1 MFWRRRCP
9 SLHHLTALNP
19 DPMKQNKTGPFIKED
34 HPQREIFAF
43 VANYKKLWQ
52 YRMQC
57 FNPLGGVTVVDK
69 ENGKEE
75 YKDGR
80 KFILENLAFFE
91 SLDEAYYYRIC
102 AKLKSVLDEY
112 DWKFKPK

>member
-1 MFWRRRCP
+1 ME
-9 SLHHLTALNP
+9 
-19 DPMKQNKTGPFIKED
+19 K
-34 HPQREIFAF
+34 
-43 VANYKKLWQ
+43 
-52 YRMQC
+52 
-57 FNPLGGVTVVDK
+57 
-69 ENGKEE
+69 

-112 DWKFKPK
+112 DWKFKSK